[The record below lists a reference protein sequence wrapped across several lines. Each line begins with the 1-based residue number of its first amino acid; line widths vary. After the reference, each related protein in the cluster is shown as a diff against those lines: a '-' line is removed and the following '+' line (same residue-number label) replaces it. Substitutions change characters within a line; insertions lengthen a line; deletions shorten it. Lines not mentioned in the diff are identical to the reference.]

1 MSVLKIVATITVKA
15 EYKEDMIKVLH
26 EVVDK
31 TRQEEGNIS
40 YDLNVSVE
48 NPLRFVILEV
58 WKSAEAIETHNQSA
72 HFKAFV
78 DAIKGRIE
86 SLDIET
92 ITPIY

>member
-92 ITPIY
+92 VTPIY